1 MYLEIWNQ
9 GYISYIQGTG
19 VTSWKSYRRTLGEPL
34 FLPPSNITSSPP
46 QGTGGCYT
54 PAYLKRES
62 EWSCVHGAGFKAGNE
77 GDSLF
82 GQTGFPPS
90 CFASS
95 HSDTS
100 CNYYNQSPFRIEQI
114 GKMKHSLSY
123 IMKLKTPNL
132 SNITSRKFNQKSFV
146 FHFHQNCCGYVK
158 MHLRSIQPHWS
169 CFSFFSPSSSTSS
182 PSSLGSF
189 LFPFLFFWDFPF
201 LSAGSSVLPF
211 FFFFEFSFLDFSF
224 LLCFLSFRLLL
235 QKSLCCSQ
243 SSSWHF
249 WLQKRA

>member
-1 MYLEIWNQ
+1 MKVIPFLVKLVSHHPASPRHTLTPLATTI
-9 GYISYIQGTG
+9 IKIQKHN
-19 VTSWKSYRRTLGEPL
+19 TSRLLS
-34 FLPPSNITSSPP
+34 
-46 QGTGGCYT
+46 
-54 PAYLKRES
+54 
-62 EWSCVHGAGFKAGNE
+62 
-77 GDSLF
+77 
-82 GQTGFPPS
+82 FP
-90 CFASS
+90 
-95 HSDTS
+95 
-100 CNYYNQSPFRIEQI
+100 SPFQNEQI

-132 SNITSRKFNQKSFV
+132 SNITSRKFNQKSFA

-211 FFFFEFSFLDFSF
+211 FFFFDFSFLDFSF